1 MGPFKPFIM
10 LAVATAI
17 LCVTPAFAEEN
28 AQHANMQI
36 LIDKVKA
43 DKKLLIASNMDL
55 NDQES
60 KDFWPLYEGYQE
72 GLAKVN
78 GHLGGI
84 INDYAEAY
92 NNGSVPEALA
102 KKLINEAIK
111 TEGAEVLLRREYA
124 EKLTKVL
131 PAQKVARYLQMES
144 KIRAAIKFDL
154 AANIPLMY

>member
-1 MGPFKPFIM
+1 MERLKLFIVF
-10 LAVATAI
+10 AVSTAI
-17 LCVTPAFAEEN
+17 LCVTPVFAEESAPN
-28 AQHANMQI
+28 TNMQI

>member
-1 MGPFKPFIM
+1 MKQLNPYIM
-10 LAVATAI
+10 IAVATAI
-17 LCVTPAFAEEN
+17 MFVTPVFAEEN
-28 AQHANMQI
+28 AQNTNMQI

-43 DKKLLIASNMDL
+43 DKKLLIAGNMDL

-78 GHLGGI
+78 GHMGGLI
-84 INDYAEAY
+84 GEYAEAY
-92 NNGSVPEALA
+92 NNGSVSEALA
-102 KKLINEAIK
+102 KKLINQAIK

-124 EKLTKVL
+124 EKLAKVL
-131 PAQKVARYLQMES
+131 PAQKVARYLQMEN